1 MAKKKGTEPFVML
14 HRAVLN
20 SFAWRA
26 LSESARKVIYRVIL
40 EWMAHAGK
48 LSTDIPVTKEN
59 FIEYGLHHNAIA
71 PAQREACAL
80 GLLLLS
86 TRGRAGN
93 AEFRAP
99 HKWALLFLK
108 DERGKYLGT
117 DWQRFESLDEA
128 KAAANKARAL
138 KDTNAVAM
146 GKRRAQVNR
155 SPVPSDGPETSTVT
169 RYRKPPKAA

>member
-1 MAKKKGTEPFVML
+1 MAKKKRTEPFVML
-14 HRAVLN
+14 HRRVID

-26 LSESARKVIYRVIL
+26 LSESARKVIDRVIL

-86 TRGRAGN
+86 TRGRA
-93 AEFRAP
+93 P
-99 HKWALLFLK
+99 HC
-108 DERGKYLGT
+108 
-117 DWQRFESLDEA
+117 
-128 KAAANKARAL
+128 
-138 KDTNAVAM
+138 AVAQ
-146 GKRRAQVNR
+146 RRGSTAAQQQQQQQRWKVR
-155 SPVPSDGPETSTVT
+155 PW
-169 RYRKPPKAA
+169 

>member
-14 HRAVLN
+14 HRKVID

-48 LSTDIPVTKEN
+48 LSADIPVTKED
-59 FIEYGLHHNAIA
+59 FIEYGVHHNAIA

-80 GLLLLS
+80 GLLMLT

-99 HKWALLFLK
+99 HKWALPFLK
-108 DERGKYLGT
+108 DEKGKYLGT

-128 KAAANKARAL
+128 KAAASKARAF
-138 KDTNAVAM
+138 KDTNAFAM
-146 GKRRAQVNR
+146 GKRRAQINR
-155 SPVPSDGPETSTVT
+155 TPVPSHGTEVGTVS
-169 RYRKPPKAA
+169 RYRKPPEAA

>member
-14 HRAVLN
+14 HRTVIN

-48 LSTDIPVTKEN
+48 LSTDIPVTKED

-99 HKWALLFLK
+99 HKWALPFLK
-108 DERGKYLGT
+108 ERGKYLGT
-117 DWQRFESLDEA
+117 DWQRYESLDEA
-128 KAAANKARAL
+128 KAAASKARAF
-138 KDTNAVAM
+138 KDTNAVTM
-146 GKRRAQVNR
+146 GKRRAQINR
-155 SPVPSDGPETSTVT
+155 SPVPSDGTEASTVT